1 MPALN
6 EQKYLGDWLKWEPDN
21 HYSRDI
27 VTALA
32 GTGADRVLTTGM
44 VLGRIT
50 KGAATGAAVAGNTGN
65 GTITAAPT
73 VGAAAKP
80 GVYRLVCI
88 EPGTDAGKFTV
99 EDPDG
104 ILIGVATVGVQF
116 ATHLT
121 FTIADGSTDFVSGD
135 AFTITVAA
143 GSGKVKQIDFAA
155 TDGSDAAFGLLLL
168 DTTAPDGS
176 DKSAVAIVRS
186 AIVSDN
192 GIAWPAGATTNQK
205 TTATAQLNAL
215 GILVREGALTPCQ

>member
-1 MPALN
+1 MSVLT
-6 EQKYLGDWLKWEPDN
+6 ERKYLGDWLKFEYEN
-21 HYSRDI
+21 QFSRDVI
-27 VTALA
+27 TVLA
-32 GTGADRVLTTGM
+32 GSGAERALLSGM

-73 VGAAAKP
+73 VGQAAKP
-80 GVYRLVCI
+80 GVYQLVCI
-88 EPGTDAGKFTV
+88 EPATNAGKFTV

-116 ATHLT
+116 STHLT

-155 TDGSDAAFGLLLL
+155 TDGSDVASACLAFSDHDFRQAVENIGAVCQFRKCVVTHFFSHAA
-168 DTTAPDGS
+168 
-176 DKSAVAIVRS
+176 
-186 AIVSDN
+186 
-192 GIAWPAGATTNQK
+192 
-205 TTATAQLNAL
+205 
-215 GILVREGALTPCQ
+215 